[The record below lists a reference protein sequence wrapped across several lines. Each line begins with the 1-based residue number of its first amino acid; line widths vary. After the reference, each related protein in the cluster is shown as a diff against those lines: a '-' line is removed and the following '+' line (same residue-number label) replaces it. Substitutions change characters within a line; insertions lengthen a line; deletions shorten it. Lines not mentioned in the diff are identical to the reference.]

1 MMGMKNTPT
10 FFFYAKH
17 TKKSPLYTEGGGG
30 ETPQKETSCISWLL
44 KNTMVTI
51 WRDGV
56 HGILR

>member
-1 MMGMKNTPT
+1 
-10 FFFYAKH
+10 
-17 TKKSPLYTEGGGG
+17 YTEGGGG

-56 HGILR
+56 HGILREGLLIQPQSIFIIIADHIR